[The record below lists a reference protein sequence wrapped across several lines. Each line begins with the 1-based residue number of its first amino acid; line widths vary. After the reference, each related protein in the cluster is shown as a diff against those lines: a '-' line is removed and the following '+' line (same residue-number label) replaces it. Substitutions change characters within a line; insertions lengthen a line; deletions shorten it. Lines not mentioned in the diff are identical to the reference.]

1 MYLLYLIVLFSL
13 TPKIFSIECNEVL
26 NCTKTTLSKTELES
40 MQKCIDYNKF
50 KIPLT
55 KEKETKNTVWFHY
68 GPPTILDLDLVK
80 QEIEFERTSFLA
92 YADYR
97 LINPDCAHQ
106 IIKLNLKVPALWFP
120 KFRLKNLISISTALD
135 YSYHFPEE
143 YIKFYI
149 FPVSKKLI
157 FLSMISLF
165 KILKSNLFK
174 QHF

>member
-1 MYLLYLIVLFSL
+1 
-13 TPKIFSIECNEVL
+13 
-26 NCTKTTLSKTELES
+26 

-157 FLSMISLF
+157 FFVHDFIVQNFWKATFLNSTFKYDWFLDHFLLFWSLF
-165 KILKSNLFK
+165 LLD
-174 QHF
+174 